1 MNDFIKYNNMEI
13 INDGDIFVKVEIK
26 DECLNP
32 FHIVHGGLIF
42 ALGDTAMGVKIKSL
56 GKTAVTMNANI
67 NFISPGVGKYLI
79 ANSKVIKNGSHTCV
93 MEATIKNDLG
103 KLVAT
108 MNGTY
113 FYIK

>member
-42 ALGDTAMGVKIKSL
+42 ALGDTAMGVKIK
-56 GKTAVTMNANI
+56 K
-67 NFISPGVGKYLI
+67 FR
-79 ANSKVIKNGSHTCV
+79 
-93 MEATIKNDLG
+93 
-103 KLVAT
+103 
-108 MNGTY
+108 
-113 FYIK
+113 

>member
-32 FHIVHGGLIF
+32 FHIVQGGLFF
-42 ALGDTAMGVKIKSL
+42 AFGDTAMGVKIKS
-56 GKTAVTMNANI
+56 
-67 NFISPGVGKYLI
+67 
-79 ANSKVIKNGSHTCV
+79 
-93 MEATIKNDLG
+93 LG

>member
-56 GKTAVTMNANI
+56 GKT
-67 NFISPGVGKYLI
+67 
-79 ANSKVIKNGSHTCV
+79 
-93 MEATIKNDLG
+93 EATIKNDLG